1 MANERILIVEDNEL
15 NLKLLRDLL
24 QIEGY
29 ATREAG
35 SAEEGLALVRADRPA
50 LVLMDIHLPGMDGVA
65 ALRALRA
72 DPATAAIP
80 VIAVTASAMPLE
92 RAEILAAGFDGC
104 FVKPLDVD
112 QIVPEVRAVL
122 ERAPGGRGVVS

>member
-1 MANERILIVEDNEL
+1 MAHERILIVEDNAL
-15 NLKLLRDLL
+15 NLKLLRDVL

-29 ATREAG
+29 VTDEAG
-35 SAEEGLALVRADRPA
+35 TAEDGLTRVASTRPA
-50 LVLMDIHLPGMDGVA
+50 LVLMDIHLPGMDGVT

-104 FVKPLDVD
+104 FVKPLDID
-112 QIVPEVRAVL
+112 EILSEVRVVL
-122 ERAPGGRGVVS
+122 DGAPERRAR